1 MATRGVKKRTGVADY
16 IPYLFS
22 LVKHSNPILRITL
35 MTAINTSEIPAVVD
49 SAEELVAYAAM
60 LLARVNPDLRILEVP
75 GGSQKAIEMTI
86 ISADEVTTRLIGR
99 FSIALNPEYATDTSV
114 PLYAQARELSNTP
127 AAEFLETA

>member
-1 MATRGVKKRTGVADY
+1 
-16 IPYLFS
+16 
-22 LVKHSNPILRITL
+22 

-86 ISADEVTTRLIGR
+86 ISADEGTT
-99 FSIALNPEYATDTSV
+99 P
-114 PLYAQARELSNTP
+114 
-127 AAEFLETA
+127 